1 MGDRL
6 SKRSV
11 DQGHKPPIPQIR
23 YWAIIFAKTK
33 PIPPLE
39 MGREPSQLTKGAYG
53 HSK

>member
-1 MGDRL
+1 MGDQL
-6 SKRSV
+6 SKRSD
-11 DQGHKPPIPQIR
+11 DQGHKPQIPQIH

-39 MGREPSQLTKGAYG
+39 MGREPSQLIKGASG